1 MTLRWRVGMGVLA
14 AFLLTMAF
22 MKSLTLIS
30 SEKFTTAVESN
41 AALPSPEGKYQVP
54 GIFPQNY
61 FGSPLHGVLSVSGSF
76 GELRAN
82 HFHSG
87 IDFRTGGREGLPVLA
102 AADGYVSRI
111 RLGPYGFGKAIYL
124 AHPNG
129 YTTVYGH
136 LRDLNG
142 PIHRY
147 AIKKQYATHSF
158 EQELYLKPG
167 EVKVKKGDTIAWSG
181 NTGGSGGPHLHFEI
195 RRSSNDQII
204 NPLLFGLKVK
214 DSIDPFIKSIL
225 MVRITERDELGYYAE
240 RLSRQAPALNKSKE
254 IIQLP
259 PGVYGLAYS
268 AVDYYTDFAS
278 RLGINYAYL
287 YADNKE
293 IFRTEIEHFL
303 FEDTRY
309 INSHM
314 DYAFLREK
322 GIRYARM
329 FKDNHNQLRFYDG
342 LNQGFIR
349 VLAGDTIKLKLY
361 IKDLSGLGDSL
372 VFRVTGSPV
381 AKLPGGPESKPNLYW
396 KVNGLKENNFTQPNF
411 RITAAAGVILADAQ
425 LEYAVK
431 QAPGRA
437 LSKMHCV
444 YGGKIPLL
452 KPVTIAILPENPIP
466 NPKQY
471 VIVQKDALSGAVSV
485 ENTSYSNGWVYAR
498 PKQLGFF
505 YVTSDSI
512 KPYVVPQSFGK
523 NLSFRISD
531 NLSGI
536 DSYDCYIDQQWILL
550 EYDYKSGRL
559 WGSIPPLIKPGKHSL
574 KLVVKDKAGNA
585 QVIERNINF

>member
-1 MTLRWRVGMGVLA
+1 MGFVA
-14 AFLLTMAF
+14 AILLTIAF
-22 MKSLTLIS
+22 IRSLSLIS
-30 SEKFTTAVESN
+30 PVVSTKVAESDEN
-41 AALPSPEGKYQVP
+41 ALTPEHKYQVP

-61 FGSPLHGVLSVSGSF
+61 FGAPLHGTLSVSGSF
-76 GELRAN
+76 GELRSN

-102 AADGYVSRI
+102 SADGYVSRI
-111 RLGPYGFGKAIYL
+111 RLGPYGFGKAIYI

-142 PIHRY
+142 PVHRF

-204 NPLLFGLKVK
+204 NPLLFGIKVK

-225 MVRITERDELGYYAE
+225 FVRLSDPDGLGYYPE
-240 RLSRQAPALNKSKE
+240 RISRQAPALQKSRE

-259 PGVYGLAYS
+259 PGDYGLAYS

-287 YADNKE
+287 FVNDE
-293 IFRTEIEHFL
+293 ETFRTEIEHFL

-309 INSHM
+309 INSHL

-322 GIRYARM
+322 GIRYSRM
-329 FKDNHNQLRFYDG
+329 FRDEHNQLRFYDG
-342 LNQGFIR
+342 ANQGRIR
-349 VLAGDTIKLKLY
+349 VLAGDTLKLKLF
-361 IKDLSGLGDSL
+361 IKDLAGLSDSL
-372 VFRVTGSPV
+372 VFRITGNTSTR
-381 AKLPGGPESKPNLYW
+381 LPDVPKSKREIVW
-396 KVNGLKENNFTQPNF
+396 KVKGQKENSFSQPNF
-411 RITAAAGVILADAQ
+411 RVTAGAGVILSDAQ
-425 LEYAVK
+425 IGYSSK
-431 QAPGRA
+431 TAPGNA
-437 LSKMHCV
+437 LSKMHCL

-452 KPVTIAILPENPIP
+452 KPVTIAILPEKQISNA
-466 NPKQY
+466 NQY

-512 KPYVVPQSFGK
+512 KPYVVPISFGK
-523 NLSFRISD
+523 NLVFRISD

-536 DSYDCYIDQQWILL
+536 ESYNCYIDQQWVLL

-559 WGSIPPLIKPGKHSL
+559 FGSIPPLIKPGKHNL

-585 QVIERNINF
+585 QIIERIINF